1 MWQDRC
7 IERRCSTT
15 GSTWLSNRPQG
26 GASHTQRHV
35 NSADGGGSESNHVSD
50 IGAALLGKMIGE
62 HTTQQYTE
70 VKTIIS
76 KDSQVAPKRMQLA
89 VRLAVNTHN
98 MGERFVESVKNARC
112 SMSLQKAGDG
122 LEIIVEFQVQI
133 KGHNSK
139 TVKKNCKACKIGL
152 MKSLQQS

>member
-98 MGERFVESVKNARC
+98 MGERSFCRIGEECTVFDEPA
-112 SMSLQKAGDG
+112 
-122 LEIIVEFQVQI
+122 
-133 KGHNSK
+133 KGGGWTRNHS
-139 TVKKNCKACKIGL
+139 
-152 MKSLQQS
+152 